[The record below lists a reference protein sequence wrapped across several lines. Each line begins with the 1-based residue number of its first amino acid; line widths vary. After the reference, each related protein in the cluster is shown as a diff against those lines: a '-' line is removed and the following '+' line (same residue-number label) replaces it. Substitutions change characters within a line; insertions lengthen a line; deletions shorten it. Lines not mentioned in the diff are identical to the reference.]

1 MLLAKLLKFNRKL
14 NKISRLYK
22 GDYDMNSDIL
32 TADDLALGDEMF
44 IEYGKKNN
52 LSNEQ
57 NAFIKLWS
65 ERGWIDEKQTKLL
78 KTLIKV
84 YRQEKRLK
92 NAKLKSNNQYQR
104 SKKQQEKNDK
114 DRGYKLLKLIDNLSN
129 FDKLRFYSNLILKS
143 IDDSTGYSDA
153 VDLLFKS
160 EHEKRDFLVFTQ
172 HITNDKQRS
181 AIAQAVELTLAL

>member
-14 NKISRLYK
+14 NKISRLHT
-22 GDYDMNSDIL
+22 GDYDMDSDIL
-32 TADDLALGDEMF
+32 TADDLQLGDEMF

-65 ERGWIDEKQTKLL
+65 ERGRIDEKQTKLL

-92 NAKLKSNNQYQR
+92 NARLKSNSEYQR
-104 SKKQQEKNDK
+104 NKKQQIKNDK
-114 DRGYKLLKLIDNLSN
+114 ERAYKLLKLIDNMYKNRRLELITFVISN
-129 FDKLRFYSNLILKS
+129 TIDK
-143 IDDSTGYSDA
+143 DTGFSDA
-153 VDLLFKS
+153 IDLFFKS
-160 EHEKRDFLVFTQ
+160 EHEKRDFIEYVNKNVNPTARINLV
-172 HITNDKQRS
+172 H
-181 AIAQAVELTLAL
+181 AVELTLAL

>member
-32 TADDLALGDEMF
+32 TADDLQLGDEMF
-44 IEYGKKNN
+44 VEYGKKNN

-57 NAFIKLWS
+57 KAFLPLWS
-65 ERGWIDEKQTKLL
+65 AKDRIDEKQTKLL

-92 NAKLKSNNQYQR
+92 NAKLKSNSQYQR
-104 SKKQQEKNDK
+104 NRKQQIKNDK
-114 DRGYKLLKLIDNLSN
+114 ERAYKLLKLIDNMYKNRRLELITFVISN
-129 FDKLRFYSNLILKS
+129 TIDKE
-143 IDDSTGYSDA
+143 TGFSDA

-160 EHEKRDFLVFTQ
+160 EHEKHNYIAYVNKYVNQDARMNLV
-172 HITNDKQRS
+172 R
-181 AIAQAVELTLAL
+181 AVELTLAL

>member
-14 NKISRLYK
+14 NKISRLHK
-22 GDYDMNSDIL
+22 GDYDMNNDIL

-44 IEYGKKNN
+44 VEYGKKNN

-57 NAFIKLWS
+57 NAFIDLWS
-65 ERGWIDEKQTKLL
+65 AKDRIDEKQTKLL

-92 NAKLKSNNQYQR
+92 NAKLKSNSEYQR
-104 SKKQQEKNDK
+104 NQKQQIKNDK
-114 DRGYKLLKLIDNLSN
+114 ERAYKLLKLIDNLSYS
-129 FDKLRFYSNLILKS
+129 DKFKFCSNLILKS
-143 IDDSTGYSDA
+143 IDDTGYSDA

-160 EHEKRDFLVFTQ
+160 EHEKRDFLEFTQ

>member
-1 MLLAKLLKFNRKL
+1 MLLAKLLKFNIKL
-14 NKISRLYK
+14 NKISRLHK
-22 GDYDMNSDIL
+22 GDYDMNNDIL

-44 IEYGKKNN
+44 VEYGKKNN

-57 NAFIKLWS
+57 NAFIDLWS
-65 ERGWIDEKQTKLL
+65 AKDRIDEKQTKLL

-104 SKKQQEKNDK
+104 SKKQQIKNDK
-114 DRGYKLLKLIDNLSN
+114 ERAYKLLKLIDNLSYS
-129 FDKLRFYSNLILKS
+129 DKFKFCSNLILKS
-143 IDDSTGYSDA
+143 IDDTGYSDA

-160 EHEKRDFLVFTQ
+160 EHEKRDFLEFTQ

>member
-1 MLLAKLLKFNRKL
+1 M
-14 NKISRLYK
+14 
-22 GDYDMNSDIL
+22 DSDIL

-44 IEYGKKNN
+44 SEYGKKNN

-65 ERGWIDEKQTKLL
+65 ERGRIDEKQTKLL

-92 NAKLKSNNQYQR
+92 NAKLKSNIQYQR
-104 SKKQQEKNDK
+104 NKKQQIKNDK
-114 DRGYKLLKLIDNLSN
+114 ERAYKLLKLIDNLSYS
-129 FDKLRFYSNLILKS
+129 DKFKFCSNLILKS
-143 IDDSTGYSDA
+143 IDDTGYSDA

-160 EHEKRDFLVFTQ
+160 EHEKRDFLEFTQ

>member
-1 MLLAKLLKFNRKL
+1 M
-14 NKISRLYK
+14 LYK

-44 IEYGKKNN
+44 SEYGKKNN

-92 NAKLKSNNQYQR
+92 NARLKSNSEYQR
-104 SKKQQEKNDK
+104 NRKQQIKNDK
-114 DRGYKLLKLIDNLSN
+114 ERAYKLLKLIDNMYKNRRLELITFVISN
-129 FDKLRFYSNLILKS
+129 TIDK
-143 IDDSTGYSDA
+143 DTGFSDA

-160 EHEKRDFLVFTQ
+160 EHEKHNYIAYVNKYVNQNERMNLV
-172 HITNDKQRS
+172 H
-181 AIAQAVELTLAL
+181 AVELTLAL

>member
-32 TADDLALGDEMF
+32 TADDLQLGDEMF
-44 IEYGKKNN
+44 VEYGKKNN

-57 NAFIKLWS
+57 KAFLPLWS
-65 ERGWIDEKQTKLL
+65 AKDRIDEKQTKLL

-92 NAKLKSNNQYQR
+92 NAKLKSNSQYQR
-104 SKKQQEKNDK
+104 NRKQQIKNDK
-114 DRGYKLLKLIDNLSN
+114 ERAYKLLKLIDNLSYS
-129 FDKLRFYSNLILKS
+129 DKFKFCSNLILKS
-143 IDDSTGYSDA
+143 IDDTGYSDA

-160 EHEKRDFLVFTQ
+160 EHEKRDFLEFTQ

>member
-14 NKISRLYK
+14 NKISRLHK
-22 GDYDMNSDIL
+22 GDYDMNNDIL

-44 IEYGKKNN
+44 VEYGKKNN

-57 NAFIKLWS
+57 NAFIDLWS
-65 ERGWIDEKQTKLL
+65 AKDRIDEKQTKLL

-92 NAKLKSNNQYQR
+92 NAKLKSNSEYQR
-104 SKKQQEKNDK
+104 NQKQQIKNDK
-114 DRGYKLLKLIDNLSN
+114 ERAYKLLKLIDNLSYS
-129 FDKLRFYSNLILKS
+129 DKFKFCSNLILKS
-143 IDDSTGYSDA
+143 IDDTGYSDA

-160 EHEKRDFLVFTQ
+160 EHEKRDFLEFTQ

-181 AIAQAVELTLAL
+181 AIAHAVELTLAL

>member
-1 MLLAKLLKFNRKL
+1 MLLAKLLKCNRKF

-22 GDYDMNSDIL
+22 GDYDMDSDIL

-44 IEYGKKNN
+44 VEYGKKNN

-57 NAFIKLWS
+57 NAFIDLWS
-65 ERGWIDEKQTKLL
+65 AKDRIDEKQTKLL

-92 NAKLKSNNQYQR
+92 NAKLKSNSEYQR
-104 SKKQQEKNDK
+104 NKKQQIKNDK
-114 DRGYKLLKLIDNLSN
+114 ERAYKLLKLIDNLSYS
-129 FDKLRFYSNLILKS
+129 DKFKFCSNLILKS

>member
-22 GDYDMNSDIL
+22 GDYDMDSDIL
-32 TADDLALGDEMF
+32 TADDLQLGDEMF

-57 NAFIKLWS
+57 NAFIDLWS
-65 ERGWIDEKQTKLL
+65 AKDRIDEKQTKLL

-92 NAKLKSNNQYQR
+92 NAKLKSNSEYQR
-104 SKKQQEKNDK
+104 NKKQQIKNDK
-114 DRGYKLLKLIDNLSN
+114 ERAYKLLKLIDNLSYS
-129 FDKLRFYSNLILKS
+129 DKLRFYSNLILKS

>member
-1 MLLAKLLKFNRKL
+1 M
-14 NKISRLYK
+14 
-22 GDYDMNSDIL
+22 DSDIL

-44 IEYGKKNN
+44 SEYGKKNN

-65 ERGWIDEKQTKLL
+65 ERGRIDEKQTKLL

-92 NAKLKSNNQYQR
+92 NARLKSNSEYQR
-104 SKKQQEKNDK
+104 NRKQQIKNDK
-114 DRGYKLLKLIDNLSN
+114 ERAYKLLKLIDNLSYS
-129 FDKLRFYSNLILKS
+129 DKFKFCSNLILKS
-143 IDDSTGYSDA
+143 IDDTGYSDA

-172 HITNDKQRS
+172 HITDDKQRS
-181 AIAQAVELTLAL
+181 AIAYAVELTLAL

>member
-1 MLLAKLLKFNRKL
+1 MLLAKLLKFNRKF

-22 GDYDMNSDIL
+22 GDYDMDSDIL
-32 TADDLALGDEMF
+32 TADDLQLGDEMF

-57 NAFIKLWS
+57 NAFIDLWS
-65 ERGWIDEKQTKLL
+65 AKDRIDEKQTKLL

-92 NAKLKSNNQYQR
+92 NAKLKSNSQYQR

-114 DRGYKLLKLIDNLSN
+114 ERGYKLLKLIDNMYKNRRLELITFVISN
-129 FDKLRFYSNLILKS
+129 T
-143 IDDSTGYSDA
+143 IDETGFSDA

-160 EHEKRDFLVFTQ
+160 EHEKHDYIAYVNKYVNQDARMNLV
-172 HITNDKQRS
+172 R
-181 AIAQAVELTLAL
+181 AVELTLIL

>member
-1 MLLAKLLKFNRKL
+1 MLLAKLLKFNGKL

-32 TADDLALGDEMF
+32 TADDLQLGDEMF
-44 IEYGKKNN
+44 VEYGKKNN

-57 NAFIKLWS
+57 NAFIDLWS
-65 ERGWIDEKQTKLL
+65 AKDRIDEKQTKLL

-92 NAKLKSNNQYQR
+92 NARLKSNSEYQR
-104 SKKQQEKNDK
+104 NRKQQIKNDK
-114 DRGYKLLKLIDNLSN
+114 ERAYKLLKLIDNLSYS
-129 FDKLRFYSNLILKS
+129 DKLRFYSNLILKS

-181 AIAQAVELTLAL
+181 AIANAVELTLAL

>member
-1 MLLAKLLKFNRKL
+1 MLLAKLLKCNRKF

-92 NAKLKSNNQYQR
+92 NAKLKSNSEYQR
-104 SKKQQEKNDK
+104 NKKQQIKNDK
-114 DRGYKLLKLIDNLSN
+114 ERAYKLLKLIDNLSYS
-129 FDKLRFYSNLILKS
+129 DKFKFCSNLILKS